1 MSVSQ
6 TTIEPAMSTP
16 SPVKPPATPEPCTI
30 GQMFL
35 QSAARFNNEPAILTK
50 HKGAQYVPTTYA
62 ELYSKV
68 LDVARGL
75 MDLGLKRDDRAG
87 ILSENRPEWVF
98 VDLACQLLGVVDVPV
113 YPSLPTGQVEYILHD
128 SGCRAIIVSDKAQL
142 KKVLD
147 AWPRLPQLGTVI
159 TMDESAAEGDSSS
172 EDESSGDSGHSIL
185 GLPDL
190 IERGKK
196 SPVEERVIR
205 QIAEEGDKDDIASI
219 VYTSGTTG
227 DPKGAM
233 ITQWNF
239 LSNAL
244 SIHTLIKIKP
254 GDLFLSFLPLNHV
267 FERLAGYYFPLLAGS
282 TIAYAESALRVKQ
295 NLPELQPTVM
305 IGVPRLYDG
314 LKDGVLAA
322 IAKADSKQQKLFHWA
337 ASVGTRRGMATN
349 VGKSLGLLT
358 SIQWA
363 IADKL
368 ILSKIRA
375 KIGCSRIHFLVSGSA
390 PLPRSTADF
399 MQSVGIPFV
408 EGYGLTE
415 TSPVTNVN
423 YAGNIRIGSVGKAI
437 PGVEER
443 IAEDGEILCRGPNIM
458 KGYLNKPEATAEAI
472 DSEGWFHTGDIG
484 HIDEDGY
491 LFITDRK
498 KDLLVLATG
507 KKVAPQPIE
516 GRFKASPYIKEIVVL
531 GDHMSSCIALVVP
544 DLHQLAEMAA
554 EKGWTAG
561 SEADLCALPEA
572 KKFMRGEIDR
582 LSAGLAEYEKIR
594 NFALLDREFTIESGE
609 LTPTLKVKR
618 KVVAANYADLIKSLS
633 GS

>member
-1 MSVSQ
+1 MPVSQ
-6 TTIEPAMSTP
+6 AAIEPAASSPAPSNSTV
-16 SPVKPPATPEPCTI
+16 SPEPRTI

-35 QSAARFNNEPAILTK
+35 RSVEQFGKEPAILTK
-50 HKGAQYVPTTYA
+50 SKGPYLPTTYA
-62 ELYSKV
+62 ELYAKV

-75 MDLGLKRDDRAG
+75 VDLGLKRGDRLAL
-87 ILSENRPEWVF
+87 LSENRPEWVW
-98 VDLACQLLGVVDVPV
+98 VDLACQLLGVVDVPI
-113 YPSLPTGQVEYILHD
+113 YPSLPSGQVEYILRD
-128 SGCRAIIVSDKAQL
+128 SGCRAMVVSDKSQL
-142 KKVLD
+142 KKVQD
-147 AWPRLPQLGTVI
+147 AWPQLPELGTVI
-159 TMDESAAEGDSSS
+159 SMDGSAVEEAKGD
-172 EDESSGDSGHSIL
+172 DSGGSGHDIL
-185 GLPDL
+185 SLADL
-190 IERGKK
+190 VERGKK
-196 SPVEERVIR
+196 NPVEETAIR
-205 QIAEEGDKDDIASI
+205 QFASDIDRDDVASI

-239 LSNAL
+239 LSNAVAV
-244 SIHTLIKIKP
+244 HELIKITPK
-254 GDLFLSFLPLNHV
+254 DLFLSFLPLNHV

-314 LKDGVLAA
+314 LRDGVLAA
-322 IAKADSKQQKLFHWA
+322 IAKADPKQQKLFHWA
-337 ASVGTRRGMATN
+337 ASVGTRRGLAIN
-349 VGKSLGLLT
+349 VGKSPGLLT
-358 SIQWA
+358 SLQWA
-363 IADKL
+363 IADKF

-399 MQSVGIPFV
+399 MLSVGIPFV

-423 YAGNIRIGSVGKAI
+423 YGGNIRIGSVGKAI

-472 DSEGWFHTGDIG
+472 DPEGWFHTGDIG

-516 GRFKASPYIKEIVVL
+516 SRFKASPYIKEIVVL
-531 GDHMSSCIALVVP
+531 GDHLSSCIALVVP
-544 DLHQLAEMAA
+544 DLHRLGEVAT

-561 SEADLCALPEA
+561 NEAELCALPEA

-594 NFALLDREFTIESGE
+594 NFALLDREFSIETGE

-633 GS
+633 G